1 LDDYYFKPFFRKH
14 WLPGQPDEPD
24 ATIDE
29 FYGRSKTYHS
39 THHVG
44 PDDNSISE
52 TQVEFV
58 AVAPIHPEMEPLF
71 AFEKR
76 RRSVSRSRP
85 SVDSPAARNQ
95 SPAVALAHSSTSDR
109 FTLLIPPSSGPNRPS
124 RSSNA
129 TPGAT
134 QAASNIVK

>member
-76 RRSVSRSRP
+76 RRSVR
-85 SVDSPAARNQ
+85 VVQ
-95 SPAVALAHSSTSDR
+95 EHVW
-109 FTLLIPPSSGPNRPS
+109 TLLLHEINLQRLL
-124 RSSNA
+124 
-129 TPGAT
+129 
-134 QAASNIVK
+134 